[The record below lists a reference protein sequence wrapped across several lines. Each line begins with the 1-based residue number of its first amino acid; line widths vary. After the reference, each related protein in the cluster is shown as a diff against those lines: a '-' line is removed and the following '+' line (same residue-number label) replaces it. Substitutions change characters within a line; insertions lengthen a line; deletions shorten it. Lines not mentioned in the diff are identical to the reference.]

1 MARRRNLLA
10 LIGTIILVLSLSVPM
25 LQCAPAAEEAGA
37 YEEYVASLPEGCF
50 PVPRD
55 CYEQAIEEGELV
67 HYNWAE
73 WWPEEIYSGF
83 SEEFGIKVT
92 LDFFAS
98 NAEASAKFQLAPD
111 LDYTVVDAD
120 TRVFWQLNEIGVPQ
134 DLNLEWIPNVRQYT
148 LKSVLEDPECYSE
161 RWIPY
166 TGSVTIYGYNTDYV
180 DDPRVPSWGV
190 LLEPDEQYSG
200 RVVMLEEMMEVIG
213 AALKYLGYSFN
224 SDDEN
229 ELKEAEELLLQ
240 NKKHLMAYD
249 AWPKH
254 ILLQEEAW
262 IAQVWS
268 GDSWY
273 FRSEMPNIEWV
284 LPSEGSVWQVNGMM
298 LPKGCSNPAV
308 AHLFFNYLF
317 RPQVHATLINGIGA
331 SYVHTGADPY
341 LDQDLVKWLSVP
353 EEYLE
358 KCDTLSRKAFLGK
371 GLELRSAI
379 WEKLKM

>member
-10 LIGTIILVLSLSVPM
+10 LIGTVILVLSLSVPM

-98 NAEASAKFQLAPD
+98 NAECAAKFQLAPD
-111 LDYTVVDAD
+111 IDYTVAETD
-120 TRVFWQLNEIGVPQ
+120 TRAFWQLNEIGVPQ
-134 DLNLEWIPNVRQYT
+134 DLNFEWIPNVRHYT
-148 LKSVLEDPECYSE
+148 MKSLLEDPELCSD
-161 RWIPY
+161 RWVLY
-166 TGSVTIYGYNTDYV
+166 FSDLTLYGYNTYYV
-180 DDPRVPSWGV
+180 DDPRTPSWGV

-200 RVVMLEEMMEVIG
+200 RVVMLEEMMEVVG
-213 AALKYLGYSFN
+213 AALKYLGYSHN

-240 NKKHLMAYD
+240 HKKDIMTYD

-254 ILLQEEAW
+254 VLLEEEAW
-262 IAQVWS
+262 IAQMFM
-268 GDSWY
+268 GDS
-273 FRSEMPNIEWV
+273 RCLHSEMPNIEFV
-284 LPSEGSVWQVNGMM
+284 LPSEGTVWQMDGMT

-317 RPQVHATLINGIGA
+317 RPQVYAILIEGIGGT
-331 SYVHTGADPY
+331 SIHTGADPY
-341 LDQDLVKWLSVP
+341 LSQDFLNWSP
-353 EEYLE
+353 ISEEYLE
-358 KCDTLSRKAFLGK
+358 KCDILSRKAFLGK